1 MSKEK
6 KDRNI
11 GFGHGY
17 VVNDD
22 LPGFL
27 IGRLFTLVEA
37 LGLKETQEKS
47 FKDLVQNEIWNLFGP
62 DGWRTKRIP
71 GSLHNEIRYSLDDIK
86 DEQEK
91 SISTKGKI
99 PLYSLDSYVFTVSYK
114 KKE

>member
-47 FKDLVQNEIWNLFGP
+47 FKD
-62 DGWRTKRIP
+62 
-71 GSLHNEIRYSLDDIK
+71 
-86 DEQEK
+86 
-91 SISTKGKI
+91 
-99 PLYSLDSYVFTVSYK
+99 
-114 KKE
+114 